1 MRKTKAARP
10 NPAGKHGKPISRK
23 GRKPQP
29 QPKSKATKKAAKK
42 KPTRKRVYPKNRVP
56 DRSPTIMVVDD
67 DDDIRFMMSEVLRK
81 DGYSVT
87 EAASAK
93 EAEQKALQ
101 EVPHL
106 ILLDINMPGTDGM
119 SVLWNIRKRQEIA
132 EVPVVIVSAYDA
144 FDLRA
149 EAAAAGC
156 RGYITKPLA
165 VEELREVVRSIVE
178 KSA

>member
-1 MRKTKAARP
+1 
-10 NPAGKHGKPISRK
+10 
-23 GRKPQP
+23 
-29 QPKSKATKKAAKK
+29 
-42 KPTRKRVYPKNRVP
+42 
-56 DRSPTIMVVDD
+56 MVVDD
-67 DDDIRFMMSEVLRK
+67 DDDIRFMMSEALRK
-81 DGYSVT
+81 SGYIVT

-119 SVLWNIRKRQEIA
+119 SLLWNIRKRQEMA

-144 FDLRA
+144 LDLRA

-156 RGYITKPLA
+156 KGYITKP
-165 VEELREVVRSIVE
+165 VGIEELRELVRSVIE